1 MFHLFV
7 SKLLGYKLQ
16 TLAFLRIA
24 EIVSLPEEKVCCN
37 CKKKKKN
44 EMKLPAIANKFSITG
59 KLVDGCL
66 ISKNKVAPRST
77 KSGNLK

>member
-16 TLAFLRIA
+16 TLAFLSSA
-24 EIVSLPEEKVCCN
+24 EIVSVPEEKVCCN
-37 CKKKKKN
+37 WKKN
-44 EMKLPAIANKFSITG
+44 EIKLPAIANKFIITG
-59 KLVDGCL
+59 KLVDSCL
-66 ISKNKVAPRST
+66 ISKNKVAPRSI